1 MNVDLIKFVDDDNF
15 MTIYSANEWWQ
26 YIHSFY
32 RLDLTNKEIF
42 LIECFG
48 ERIIQP
54 NIYDLT
60 DVIETLL
67 NHPHQARVVDMIRY
81 MKGKKK

>member
-1 MNVDLIKFVDDDNF
+1 MNVDLIKFVDDDSY
-15 MTIYSANEWWQ
+15 MMIYSNEQWWQ
-26 YIHSFY
+26 YLHHFY
-32 RLDLTNKEIF
+32 STTKDKEIF
-42 LIECFG
+42 LVECFG

-67 NHPHQARVVDMIRY
+67 NHPHQARVVDMVRY

>member
-1 MNVDLIKFVDDDNF
+1 MNVDLIKFVGDDSY
-15 MTIYSANEWWQ
+15 MMIYSTKDWWQ
-26 YIHSFY
+26 YLHHLYSAIK
-32 RLDLTNKEIF
+32 DKEIF